1 LGDLLFLSRLPTRRR
16 HGKEPLMDYSNS
28 HVLTSNQYLV
38 VLRQKA
44 LEKKF
49 LDNIREQKGKKNE
62 IGLNIHLLQ
71 QKKQLKGMLKKNIE
85 LGSTMHGLL

>member
-1 LGDLLFLSRLPTRRR
+1 
-16 HGKEPLMDYSNS
+16 MDYSNS

-44 LEKKF
+44 LEKKI

-62 IGLNIHLLQ
+62 NGLNIHLLQ